1 MSQGHVLEVDM
12 DLSTTSDGRHIVSS
26 DISTNGGYVC
36 AAFTTRVTLYSLHEH
51 LSKKLKK
58 LKQKPMLQVTP
69 CRMPDSSDDEAV
81 QDALNVFRRGAHYIQ
96 FFPASTIV
104 AIASKTLQKLK
115 GGGTQLVPIVH
126 IVQLPSTGTATDG
139 SSTTLIIPPRLLMQL
154 SVDHGSNDVTPYDA
168 IAVSPDGTFVA
179 GGTIGGT
186 VRLWS
191 IGNGGKVVCRALPTL
206 QGVHHTSLSFSPT
219 GESLVML
226 CDDNT
231 FHVWDVDLSKVR
243 CEVCFV
249 FVLPKGALSEPSEL
263 TFVSLF
269 FFFFH
274 FCFSFCCSF

>member
-1 MSQGHVLEVDM
+1 
-12 DLSTTSDGRHIVSS
+12 
-26 DISTNGGYVC
+26 
-36 AAFTTRVTLYSLHEH
+36 
-51 LSKKLKK
+51 
-58 LKQKPMLQVTP
+58 
-69 CRMPDSSDDEAV
+69 
-81 QDALNVFRRGAHYIQ
+81 
-96 FFPASTIV
+96 
-104 AIASKTLQKLK
+104 
-115 GGGTQLVPIVH
+115 
-126 IVQLPSTGTATDG
+126 
-139 SSTTLIIPPRLLMQL
+139 LIIPPRLLMQL